1 MTGDKASAPDS
12 RTVLVTFRAEALRAV
27 ASGVQE
33 TALAT
38 FAILIAVK
46 HFQSGPAAKATL
58 LSSLALGLLGGFY
71 IVPLVARLRWKV
83 SYAAGAVQLVSMSG
97 FLIAAGAG
105 SSELL
110 YLVGMFIGMGVIALA
125 IPLQTHYLKTNF
137 PEARRGRLF
146 SISIVIKALSVM
158 LFSWLIGWYLD
169 RDFSQFP
176 RVILL
181 FALASGMAAVAQLMV
196 PSGSITKGGR
206 KPPIS
211 QSVQWL
217 REDVDFARVIVAA
230 MAMGIG
236 VLSANALR
244 VDYLVNPEHD
254 LVLGIQM
261 AAVITGVVPSV
272 ARIVSTFFWGW
283 LFDKIDQ
290 FRLRVMINLVFIT
303 GIFLYF
309 ASGNLPAII
318 VGSALFGL
326 ARGGGEILWNLWVT
340 RMTEPDRTA
349 DYMSIH
355 TFTTGLRMAAAP
367 FIGFYL
373 VGLFNLQ
380 AMIGV
385 CVAFMVASLIIL
397 WPLLVP
403 SKKQFG

>member
-1 MTGDKASAPDS
+1 MTGDKASAPDPK
-12 RTVLVTFRAEALRAV
+12 TVLVTFRAEALRAL

-71 IVPLVARLRWKV
+71 IVTLVARMRWKV
-83 SYAAGAVQLVSMSG
+83 SYAAAVVQFVSMVG
-97 FLIAAGAG
+97 FLVAAGAG
-105 SSELL
+105 SSESRYLL
-110 YLVGMFIGMGVIALA
+110 GMFIGMGVIALS

-146 SISIVIKALSVM
+146 SISIVIKAISVM
-158 LFSWLIGWYLD
+158 FFSWLIGWYLD

-176 RVILL
+176 KVILL
-181 FALASGMAAVAQLMV
+181 FALASGVAGVAQLLI
-196 PSGSITKGGR
+196 PSGSISKGGR

-211 QSVQWL
+211 QSVHWL
-217 REDVDFARVIVAA
+217 REDADFARVIVAA

-244 VDYLVNPEHD
+244 VDYLVNPEHEI
-254 LVLGIQM
+254 LVDIQM
-261 AAVITGVVPSV
+261 AAVITGVIPSV
-272 ARIVSTFFWGW
+272 ARIISTFFWGW

-290 FRLRVMINLVFIT
+290 FRLRVAINLVFIA

-309 ASGNLPAII
+309 ASGSLPAIV

-340 RMTEPDRTA
+340 RMTAQDRTA

-355 TFTTGLRMAAAP
+355 TFTTGLRVAAAP

-373 VGLFNLQ
+373 VRVFDLHT
-380 AMIGV
+380 MVGV
-385 CVAFMVASLIIL
+385 CVAFMAGSVIIL
-397 WPLLVP
+397 WPLLSP